1 MEELDINISDIIKEE
16 VLEVNNKVR
25 KIKDDIP
32 TYDNLDNNIDDKN
45 IDINKLNTN
54 INNNLNKTNIEII
67 NKNINKNKNKIKNLN
82 NMNDVHSSHN
92 KIKKNKKIKLNILY
106 QKI

>member
-32 TYDNLDNNIDDKN
+32 TYDNLDNKIDNKN
-45 IDINKLNTN
+45 ADINKLNIN
-54 INNNLNKTNIEII
+54 IDNYINKTSEILDNSDKMKDI
-67 NKNINKNKNKIKNLN
+67 
-82 NMNDVHSSHN
+82 
-92 KIKKNKKIKLNILY
+92 
-106 QKI
+106 